1 MVLGPVGS
9 NEAAFNA
16 FVSRQLADATA
27 AIDFW
32 WQAWPAALHIAAAW
46 QGANHYRVVRDDFP
60 PNQGRMRWHIIFV
73 AAAIHMD
80 IAGSK
85 RSHAFVGDLWKL
97 TMANFM
103 VDKTF
108 WDPQTAF
115 SHVTV
120 TNASAP
126 SCLVKRAQG
135 VDSLGI
141 MCVPTN
147 IMAPPQNAHAADDTV
162 EATSDASCRVQVHF
176 HCRIV
181 PSHTHPRCQRA
192 TAKMSPWLCL
202 ATIVIEWIAQTNYR
216 QARLK
221 SGRANCCPGKMAF
234 SLQDISSE
242 GSGLH
247 HSVPWLV

>member
-1 MVLGPVGS
+1 MQMHWLIQKAKGIWS
-9 NEAAFNA
+9 Q
-16 FVSRQLADATA
+16 VSA
-27 AIDFW
+27 
-32 WQAWPAALHIAAAW
+32 
-46 QGANHYRVVRDDFP
+46 
-60 PNQGRMRWHIIFV
+60 
-73 AAAIHMD
+73 
-80 IAGSK
+80 
-85 RSHAFVGDLWKL
+85 
-97 TMANFM
+97 
-103 VDKTF
+103 
-108 WDPQTAF
+108 
-115 SHVTV
+115 HVTV
-120 TNASAP
+120 TNANAP
-126 SCLVKRAQG
+126 GCHVKRAPG
-135 VDSLGI
+135 VDSLGTI
-141 MCVPTN
+141 CVPTHM
-147 IMAPPQNAHAADDTV
+147 MAPAQRAHAADDTV
-162 EATSDASCRVQVHF
+162 QATSDASCRVQVHF

>member
-1 MVLGPVGS
+1 MASARWQHLHMLLHLAICCLLLMMVLEHVLVLVLGVELGMVVVLQVVVALERSPKAVSAPGVRREKFPRKARGPERRRRLLKMQWRIQKAKGIWSQV
-9 NEAAFNA
+9 NA
-16 FVSRQLADATA
+16 
-27 AIDFW
+27 
-32 WQAWPAALHIAAAW
+32 
-46 QGANHYRVVRDDFP
+46 
-60 PNQGRMRWHIIFV
+60 
-73 AAAIHMD
+73 
-80 IAGSK
+80 
-85 RSHAFVGDLWKL
+85 
-97 TMANFM
+97 
-103 VDKTF
+103 
-108 WDPQTAF
+108 
-115 SHVTV
+115 HVTV